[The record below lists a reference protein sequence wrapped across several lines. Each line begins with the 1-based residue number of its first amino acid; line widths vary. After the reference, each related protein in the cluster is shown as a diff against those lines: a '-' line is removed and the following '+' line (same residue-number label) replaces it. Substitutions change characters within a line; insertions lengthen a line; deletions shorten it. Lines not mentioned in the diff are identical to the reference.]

1 MEWFLRSNS
10 TLARILRTIAQGLLG
25 VLIAELPEIVG
36 LFQIPDFVQAIIVAV
51 MMAILTPIMAELGKY
66 VEQVNMAKRIKAQQ
80 KEDAEVEEKTK

>member
-1 MEWFLRSNS
+1 MDLRN
-10 TLARILRTIAQGLLG
+10 ILEQASIKKSDSYESHLH
-25 VLIAELPEIVG
+25 
-36 LFQIPDFVQAIIVAV
+36 FQIPDFVQAIIVAV

>member
-66 VEQVNMAKRIKAQQ
+66 VEQVNIAKRIKAQQ